1 MALVLS
7 MAPLVA
13 GCGGVVTPGGEGTFV
28 GKLSG
33 SDAEIAIVTSDAS
46 VVAYV
51 CGGDRS
57 YTSTTRWFVGDAAEG
72 LHLVKDGW
80 RIDGTLAN
88 QTWQGT
94 LTAPSG
100 EELAWSAE
108 AVAPGSEAGLYQAE
122 IDGGKAGVIVHESGA
137 QIDIQ
142 GAWREKIGRVLQ
154 VTPVMPVHVEAGS
167 LLVSIDRPDGARQIT
182 VDRMYNAA
190 P

>member
-1 MALVLS
+1 MALLFS
-7 MAPLVA
+7 IAPLVG
-13 GCGGVVTPGGEGTFV
+13 GCGGVVSSSSEGTYV

-33 SDAEIAIVTSDAS
+33 SDAEIAIVAS
-46 VVAYV
+46 NGSVLAYV

-57 YTSTTRWFVGDAAEG
+57 YTSATRWFVGEAGEG
-72 LHLVKDGW
+72 LHLEKDGW
-80 RIDGTLAN
+80 RIDGALVDQA
-88 QTWQGT
+88 WQGT
-94 LTAPSG
+94 LLSPSG
-100 EELAWSAE
+100 DSLAWSTE
-108 AVAPGSEAGLYQAE
+108 AVANGSEAGLYMAE

-137 QIDIQ
+137 QIEIQ

-167 LLVSIDRPDGARQIT
+167 LLVSIDRPDGARLIK